1 MTNRGFR
8 DNMMW
13 YCPIQGTNS
22 RLLLVIFCGKEEPQM
37 ARVCRTAKEFAEAVK
52 DNEEYI
58 TIEGD
63 LKNGVL
69 RIKATGKIA
78 WGVCA
83 GSLAIAITLC
93 IAAGPAMV
101 VPPAGG
107 QALVGGGAAAA
118 LAASTLGQAVVPAI
132 AIGVCAGGVGVLNT
146 LRDKYK
152 IIEKNDK
159 YITLKRK

>member
-1 MTNRGFR
+1 MLTNGGFR

-13 YCPIQGTNS
+13 YHSLQGKDS
-22 RLLLVIFCGKEEPQM
+22 RLSLVIFCGKEEPQM
-37 ARVCRTAKEFAEAVK
+37 SRVCRTAKEFAEAVK
-52 DNEEYI
+52 NNEEYI

-69 RIKATGKIA
+69 RRKATGKVA
-78 WGVCA
+78 WGVCVA
-83 GSLAIAITLC
+83 SLAVA
-93 IAAGPAMV
+93 IAAVAVAP
-101 VPPAGG
+101 
-107 QALVGGGAAAA
+107 VGGGAPAGAGLVMVTPAAA
-118 LAASTLGQAVVPAI
+118 TLGAAVVPAV

-152 IIEKNDK
+152 IVEKTDT

>member
-1 MTNRGFR
+1 MLTNGGFR

-13 YCPIQGTNS
+13 YHSLQGKDS
-22 RLLLVIFCGKEEPQM
+22 RLSLVIFCGKEEPQM
-37 ARVCRTAKEFAEAVK
+37 SRVCRTAKEFAEAVK
-52 DNEEYI
+52 NNEEYI

-69 RIKATGKIA
+69 RIKATGKVA
-78 WGVCA
+78 WGVCVA
-83 GSLAIAITLC
+83 SLAVA
-93 IAAGPAMV
+93 IAAVAVAP
-101 VPPAGG
+101 
-107 QALVGGGAAAA
+107 VGGGGLVMVTPAAAM
-118 LAASTLGQAVVPAI
+118 LGAAVVPAV

-152 IIEKNDK
+152 IVEKTDT